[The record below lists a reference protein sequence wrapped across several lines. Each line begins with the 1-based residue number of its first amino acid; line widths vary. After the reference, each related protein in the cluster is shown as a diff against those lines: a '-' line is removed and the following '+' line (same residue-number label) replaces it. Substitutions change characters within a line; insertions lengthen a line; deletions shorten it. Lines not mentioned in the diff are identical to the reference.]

1 LPATAL
7 KVEKATAR
15 FRLIAVNA
23 VEISGREFVMRLHH
37 RLVAG
42 LLRGGDL
49 RLGAAF
55 VLFEVVVRHFGP
67 GYSVVCDSSKTD
79 RCRAAFLKFTLTW
92 IIPRPKRQRRL
103 RLSPTAQGQARE
115 PFMLLAI
122 DAGNTNVVFALLEDG
137 VIRARWRIAT
147 DPRRT
152 ADQYAVWL
160 HQLIE
165 LEGLPRDVVDAV
177 IIGTVVP
184 RATHNLQVLA
194 QKYFRVEPLV
204 AGSGEAGWGIE
215 LDVAEPRSVGA
226 DRVLNAIA
234 AHAIHQG
241 DLIVVDFGTATTF
254 DVVDYS
260 GAYKGG
266 IIAPGINLS
275 LDALVTAAAKLPRI
289 AIEAPG
295 ENMSVIGRTTEDQMH
310 IGIYWGYVAMMEGL
324 LARMK
329 AEIGRPATVV
339 ATGGL
344 ATLFHRH
351 TSVFDFIE
359 PDLTLQGLG
368 LLYQRTA
375 SAT

>member
-1 LPATAL
+1 
-7 KVEKATAR
+7 
-15 FRLIAVNA
+15 
-23 VEISGREFVMRLHH
+23 
-37 RLVAG
+37 
-42 LLRGGDL
+42 
-49 RLGAAF
+49 
-55 VLFEVVVRHFGP
+55 
-67 GYSVVCDSSKTD
+67 
-79 RCRAAFLKFTLTW
+79 
-92 IIPRPKRQRRL
+92 
-103 RLSPTAQGQARE
+103 
-115 PFMLLAI
+115 MLLAI
-122 DAGNTNVVFALLEDG
+122 DAGNTNIVFALLEDG

-177 IIGTVVP
+177 ILGTVVP
-184 RATHNLQVLA
+184 RATHNLEVLA
-194 QKYFRVEPLV
+194 VKYFKVEALV
-204 AGSGEAGWGIE
+204 AGQAGAEWGIE

-226 DRVLNAIA
+226 DRVLNA
-234 AHAIHQG
+234 
-241 DLIVVDFGTATTF
+241 TATTF

-289 AIEAPG
+289 AIEAPTG
-295 ENMSVIGRTTEDQMH
+295 NLSVIGRTTEDQMH

-324 LARMK
+324 VARMK
-329 AEIGRPATVV
+329 AEIGRPVKVV

-344 ATLFHRH
+344 ATLFDQH
-351 TSVFDFIE
+351 TIIFDEIE
-359 PDLTLQGLG
+359 PDLTVQGLG
-368 LLYQRTA
+368 LLYKRSQ